1 MLITCCK
8 QAEVYEV
15 SVNSP
20 RVICGVSPEEEKVGC
35 SGKDL
40 QKGKFA
46 LLTMVGIW
54 KVLVFFDFVMD
65 LQYSSLCVN
74 LLSKPSL

>member
-8 QAEVYEV
+8 QAEVHEV

-20 RVICGVSPEEEKVGC
+20 RGICGVSPEDEKEGC
-35 SGKDL
+35 SKKDL